1 VRNVPECL
9 KCGKYFNL
17 AENIVEEIRP
27 TAGRGKS
34 WMPLAI
40 VVRCPH
46 CGFKYVTP
54 IKLEAPQKKIEIGCY
69 KAKIEK
75 FADDLYKIYLFQSL
89 EEGGDT
95 EILVSGQIEVWRE
108 AVEKDEKG
116 RLWSSGFRRIEF

>member
-1 VRNVPECL
+1 M

-17 AENIVEEIRP
+17 GENVVKEMP
-27 TAGRGKS
+27 SKTGKG
-34 WMPLAI
+34 WPLTI

-46 CGFKYVTP
+46 CGFKYVTS
-54 IKLEAPQKKIEIGCY
+54 IKLEIPQRKIEMGCY

-75 FADDLYKIYLFQSL
+75 YADDIYKIYLFQAI

-108 AVEKDEKG
+108 VIEKDEKG
-116 RLWSSGFRRIEF
+116 RLWSSGFRKIDF